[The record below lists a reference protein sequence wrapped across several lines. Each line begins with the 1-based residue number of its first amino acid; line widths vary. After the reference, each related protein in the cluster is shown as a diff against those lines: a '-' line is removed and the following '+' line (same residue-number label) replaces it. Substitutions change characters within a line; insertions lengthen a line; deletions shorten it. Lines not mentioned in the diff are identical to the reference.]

1 MYRIILIIFSLLIM
15 SGFRIL
21 VSETWNTKESSPTLW
36 VKVCDDMID
45 AEIDDNDLSTNDPLY
60 GQNIDVRAVVESI
73 IRDVNRV
80 DKSWIRLAL
89 YPADPQNPGTP
100 ANGDDTFT
108 LALAENR
115 TIEICESSPTNPFQ
129 GGEAR
134 PEIEGD
140 EIVGCKIQ
148 MNQKARKK
156 ARSFT
161 ATLTHEIGH
170 CLGLDHPQET
180 RNAIMSYFH
189 SKKQY
194 RLMIDDKMGLIHLY
208 PEDGIS
214 LKEKANFGLK
224 CSKD

>member
-1 MYRIILIIFSLLIM
+1 MYRIILIIFFLFIM

-21 VSETWNTKESSPTLW
+21 ISDKWSNKESSPTLW
-36 VKVCDDMID
+36 VKVCDEMID
-45 AEIDDNDLSTNDPLY
+45 AEIDDNDLSINDPLY
-60 GQNIDVRAVVESI
+60 GSNLDVKAVVESI
-73 IRDVNRV
+73 IADVNKV

-89 YPADPQNPGTP
+89 YPDDPLNPGTP
-100 ANGDDTFT
+100 ASGDDTFT

-134 PEIEGD
+134 PEVEGNM
-140 EIVGCKIQ
+140 IVGCKIQ
-148 MNQKARKK
+148 MNRKGRKK

-161 ATLTHEIGH
+161 ATLTHEVGH

-189 SKKQY
+189 SSKQY

-214 LKEKANFGLK
+214 LKEKPNFGLK